1 MRLNKLNRDDRNSFI
16 SAQFNQWNS
25 CFYGSVKLR
34 RAPFEGQMLFS
45 IEFFK
50 IMSKCVVRKKTI
62 MKYFTFSSESMQSM
76 CFAFWIEKLEWIKHF
91 STIFRCMKMHQE
103 CDKQIQEKYIFLISV
118 LEACFLCI
126 CVSIYCTVI
135 KSAQAQKSTTH
146 FNCIQN
152 IHFIE
157 IITCTN
163 VQLHKSY

>member
-1 MRLNKLNRDDRNSFI
+1 M
-16 SAQFNQWNS
+16 
-25 CFYGSVKLR
+25 FYGSVKLR

-45 IEFFK
+45 IEFLK
-50 IMSKCVVRKKTI
+50 LWVNALSEKKTI

-91 STIFRCMKMHQE
+91 SIIFRCMKMHQE

-135 KSAQAQKSTTH
+135 KSVQVKKIHQTFQLYSKHTFHWNNYMHQCTIAQ
-146 FNCIQN
+146 
-152 IHFIE
+152 FILGTDLVE
-157 IITCTN
+157 DIC
-163 VQLHKSY
+163 QMFAH